1 MKVGKLDSAMKN
13 DSLWAAAGDLVQGT
27 GNDTAAVLT
36 KGGDL
41 ALLRMNSGATAVEWG
56 TGGQIAFPAT
66 AVPSADPNTL
76 DDYEEGTWTPTKSG
90 FTEAGGGSY
99 ALSGHYVKIGGT
111 VFITGSINC
120 LTTATIASPGGTTN
134 AIQGM
139 PFSAMADA
147 AAMISFLNN
156 YTMASYGFG
165 LITGAVLYPDAWG
178 PTGAGQGVRFS
189 GQYII

>member
-1 MKVGKLDSAMKN
+1 MNMKLYSPRNVSGGTIDGAVIGGTTP
-13 DSLWAAAGDLVQGT
+13 AAGTFTT
-27 GNDTAAVLT
+27 GEFASVKITN
-36 KGGDL
+36 
-41 ALLRMNSGATAVEWG
+41 
-56 TGGQIAFPAT
+56 GQIAFPAT

-76 DDYEEGTWTPTKSG
+76 DDYEEGNWTPTKSG

-139 PFSAMADA
+139 PFSAVADA
-147 AAMISFLNN
+147 AAVISFSNS

-189 GQYII
+189 GQYIT